1 MDGSRYGL
9 KTLLADF
16 PASVVVF
23 LVALPLCLGIALAS
37 NAPLFSGVIAGIV
50 GGVVVAWVSGSH
62 LSVSGPAAGL
72 TVIVA
77 NGIEQ
82 SGGFAIFSLAVML
95 AGVIQLIFGY
105 MKAGLIA
112 AFFPSSV
119 IKGMLAAIGIILIIK
134 QLPHATGFDMSFDGD
149 ESYMQETAS
158 SSLTEIF
165 EALGGISPGATI
177 VSIGALLI
185 MLLWDSSL
193 IKQYKWSR
201 LVPAPLLAVIWGVSY
216 KLLTAQYFPAWQ
228 IADQHLVSL
237 PVLGSPQAFFQQL
250 SLPDFSQ
257 LTNPV
262 VFKIAIT
269 LALVASLETL
279 LSVEAVDKLDPLKRI
294 TPTNRELKAQGIGNL
309 INGLIGGLPMTAVI
323 VRSSANINAGGQTRI
338 SSFLHGI
345 MLLVS
350 VLFFAPLLNQV
361 PLACL
366 ASILLLTGYKL
377 AKPDLFSSLYKQGWG
392 QFAPFVITVVAILV
406 TDLLQGIVIGI
417 LTGLFF
423 VLKGNYQ
430 ASITLTDHEGTYLLR
445 LHKDVSFL
453 NKALLR
459 RYLMEIPDNCE
470 LIIDGQ
476 RAHFIDHDILET
488 IADFN
493 QSAKDRNISL
503 EFKGILLV
511 KD

>member
-1 MDGSRYGL
+1 
-9 KTLLADF
+9 
-16 PASVVVF
+16 
-23 LVALPLCLGIALAS
+23 
-37 NAPLFSGVIAGIV
+37 
-50 GGVVVAWVSGSH
+50 
-62 LSVSGPAAGL
+62 
-72 TVIVA
+72 
-77 NGIEQ
+77 
-82 SGGFAIFSLAVML
+82 
-95 AGVIQLIFGY
+95 
-105 MKAGLIA
+105 
-112 AFFPSSV
+112 
-119 IKGMLAAIGIILIIK
+119 
-134 QLPHATGFDMSFDGD
+134 
-149 ESYMQETAS
+149 
-158 SSLTEIF
+158 
-165 EALGGISPGATI
+165 
-177 VSIGALLI
+177 
-185 MLLWDSSL
+185 WDSSL

-423 VLKGNYQ
+423 VLKANYQ

-459 RYLMEIPDNCE
+459 RCLMEIPDNCE